1 MDTLPCPIGGL
12 NIGFDANGNGMLRKL
27 ADDEIPEA

>member
-1 MDTLPCPIGGL
+1 MSRLLGGIATPQL
-12 NIGFDANGNGMLRKL
+12 LGFDANGMLRKL

>member
-12 NIGFDANGNGMLRKL
+12 NIGFDANGMLRKL
-27 ADDEIPEA
+27 ADDEIPEV